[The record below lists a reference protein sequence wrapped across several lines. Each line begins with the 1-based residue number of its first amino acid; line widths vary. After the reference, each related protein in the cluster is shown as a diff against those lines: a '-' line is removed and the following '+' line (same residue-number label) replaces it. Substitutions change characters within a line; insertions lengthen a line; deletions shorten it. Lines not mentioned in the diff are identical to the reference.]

1 MPLRSGA
8 AFAKLR
14 SAAEFSAILEAR
26 VQHSKFH
33 HLPYVGRSR
42 DLTMPSSGSDSFRL
56 LDVACVALLSIVPG
70 ALASVGAMDDPLATA
85 VEAAR
90 KTRDEKQLQAVK
102 TQLEQKIARNPNDA
116 WLYLDVARIQG
127 YFADVYEIRKDKRAE
142 SEAADKRIEP
152 CPPSFYPNDN
162 ASHPPTFLADLDSR

>member
-102 TQLEQKIARNPNDA
+102 TQLEQKIARNPND
-116 WLYLDVARIQG
+116 VALSRCGENSGIFRGRLRDTQG
-127 YFADVYEIRKDKRAE
+127 QEG
-142 SEAADKRIEP
+142 
-152 CPPSFYPNDN
+152 
-162 ASHPPTFLADLDSR
+162 